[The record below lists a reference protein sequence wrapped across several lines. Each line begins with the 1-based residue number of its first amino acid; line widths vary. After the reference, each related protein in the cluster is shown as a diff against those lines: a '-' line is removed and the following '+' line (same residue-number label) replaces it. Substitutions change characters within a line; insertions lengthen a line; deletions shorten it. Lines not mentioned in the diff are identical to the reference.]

1 MDLLITEQN
10 WEKTQQL
17 GAHSIIIIVS
27 IHLPVLSQFSGTF
40 HKLIVVSVWIRK
52 IMWNGDWPAS
62 AFCVT
67 IFDKAV
73 IP

>member
-27 IHLPVLSQFSGTF
+27 IHLPVLSQFSRTF
-40 HKLIVVSVWIRK
+40 HKLIVVSV
-52 IMWNGDWPAS
+52 
-62 AFCVT
+62 
-67 IFDKAV
+67 
-73 IP
+73 